1 MTDLTSFTD
10 ILRDP
15 ALQAVFVLAPCDFCP
30 AFSLTYTDPETQGRY
45 CLPCLEVSTEPL
57 ADGPE
62 DPEITAIAR
71 EVIAARRASRIA
83 KAA

>member
-1 MTDLTSFTD
+1 MTRFAD
-10 ILRDP
+10 ILEDTLL
-15 ALQAVFVLAPCDFCP
+15 AAVFSLAPCDFCP
-30 AFSLTYTDPETQGRY
+30 SFALTYTDPETQGRY
-45 CLPCLEVSTEPL
+45 CLPCLELSIEPL

>member
-1 MTDLTSFTD
+1 MTDLTSTDLTSFTD

-57 ADGPE
+57 EDGPE
-62 DPEITAIAR
+62 DAVIVELGRVI
-71 EVIAARRASRIA
+71 IAARRAA
-83 KAA
+83 